1 MCACAQSFVGL
12 LFHSRKTHSASNS
25 WKTSRLFEWSRLPSE
40 RFTSH
45 NVVTVK
51 ILFHELFFAS
61 RLLKKLKMFAGAFQ
75 LLLFCVFLRRIECEP
90 NETSEDL
97 LRFPNFSKTRI
108 NENYQAF
115 MSSESCSKEFYS
127 HRRCAMFYLIR
138 KQALSTGS
146 MLFDV
151 LCFTRMWTGLEKT
164 SQSQRENIV
173 EKLCSLC
180 PEWIRAWC
188 ELNNFIVTL
197 NLFMI

>member
-12 LFHSRKTHSASNS
+12 LFHSRKRRSASNS

-51 ILFHELFFAS
+51 ILFNELFFAS
-61 RLLKKLKMFAGAFQ
+61 RLLKKLEMFAGAFQ
-75 LLLFCVFLRRIECEP
+75 LLLFCVCLRRIECEP

-108 NENYQAF
+108 NENYQAL
-115 MSSESCSKEFYS
+115 MSGESCSKEFYS
-127 HRRCAMFYLIR
+127 HRRCAMFYLVS
-138 KQALSTGS
+138 KQTLATGS

-151 LCFTRMWTGLEKT
+151 WCFTCMWAGLEIT
-164 SQSQRENIV
+164 SQSERETLL
-173 EKLCSLC
+173 K
-180 PEWIRAWC
+180 
-188 ELNNFIVTL
+188 NFV
-197 NLFMI
+197 N